1 MATINGT
8 FNSLIAGTLSGTV
21 ATPGATGPAG
31 PAGPAGSQG
40 IPGVGVPVGGT
51 AGQVLAKVD
60 GVNYNT
66 EWIDQSA
73 PDFISSVSAP
83 LAVTS
88 GNLTVNLAGY
98 ATETFV
104 TSQGYITS
112 AALVPY
118 LTKAD
123 NLGSLTN
130 FATARDNLNLGTLNN
145 PTFAGLTLQGSGANV
160 GQYTPTSLSLTHTTL
175 GSFVISPSSGITFP
189 DTSIQTTAFVA
200 GSGLPTGGT
209 VGQVLTKNSGSN
221 FDASFA
227 TLIPGDRYLTTS
239 TTSLT
244 INNDNKTLT
253 VGTGLSYT
261 PQQDVVIA
269 YNAAN
274 HMHAQ
279 VLTYNSGTGVMT
291 VDVRSH
297 SGSGTFTFW
306 TVNVGGT
313 VPEASVAWGSVT
325 GVLGNQVDLASALNS
340 KLEVTTAA
348 STYQTLSGM
357 SSYLTT
363 SAAAST
369 YLTQAN
375 AASTYFTVASAAGKA
390 NLSGATFTG
399 KVNFTPVSGVA
410 GLNVGIGG
418 TSAASS
424 TNGDLWISTGGTN
437 LNFRDGTGSWRILVN
452 TSNTNTFS
460 APQIIDTTST
470 TTALRVTQKGTGDAI
485 RVEDD
490 TTPDVTRFA
499 VDQFGK
505 VGIGIAPDATAA
517 LKVDT
522 NGIMFGDD
530 TVQTTAAVPFFYYSE
545 FQKASLTDG
554 SSFSVQ
560 ISPTRVDLLPDVG
573 GGTSLTASG
582 ITFPDNTTQTTAA
595 VPGIPDAPNDGYFYV
610 RGNGGWSSPYTTATI
625 TVDGNTYSILTLANP

>member
-31 PAGPAGSQG
+31 PAGPAGPTGSQG

-221 FDASFA
+221 FDASFQ
-227 TLIPGDRYLTTS
+227 TLIPGDRYLTSS

-269 YNAAN
+269 YDAAN

-313 VPEASVAWGSVT
+313 VPEASVSWGSIT
-325 GVLGNQVDLASALNS
+325 GILGNQTDLSTALNG
-340 KLEVTTAA
+340 KLEV
-348 STYQTLSGM
+348 ST
-357 SSYLTT
+357 
-363 SAAAST
+363 
-369 YLTQAN
+369 
-375 AASTYFTVASAAGKA
+375 AASTYFTIASAAGKA

-399 KVNFTPVSGVA
+399 KVNLPDLGVNTPS
-410 GLNVGIGG
+410 LNLGG
-418 TSAASS
+418 TALSTTATSAAS
-424 TNGDLWISTGGTN
+424 GDVWISGATSPKLTYKVGGAN
-437 LNFRDGTGSWRILVN
+437 LYCA
-452 TSNTNTFS
+452 TSNLTNTFTS
-460 APQIIDTTST
+460 SQIIDVTTATSA
-470 TTALRVTQKGTGDAI
+470 ALRVTQKGTANAI
-485 RVEDD
+485 EVEDS
-490 TTPDVTRFA
+490 TTPDSTRFV

-522 NGIMFGDD
+522 NGIMFGDG
-530 TVQTTAAVPFFYYSE
+530 TVQTTAASPF
-545 FQKASLTDG
+545 TG
-554 SSFSVQ
+554 
-560 ISPTRVDLLPDVG
+560 DLG
-573 GGTSLTASG
+573 GGTLTNCNITPGADKVITLGAGGG
-582 ITFPDNTTQTTAA
+582 IYFPDSTVQTSA
-595 VPGIPDAPNDGYFYV
+595 GIPEAPNDGNIWVRTNGYWTGPYYNAYV
-610 RGNGGWSSPYTTATI
+610 NIGGTDYYVLALLSP
-625 TVDGNTYSILTLANP
+625 

>member
-31 PAGPAGSQG
+31 PAGPAGPTGSQG

-189 DTSIQTTAFVA
+189 DMSVQTTAFPA
-200 GSGLPTGGT
+200 GSDLPTGGLT
-209 VGQVLTKNSGSN
+209 GQALVKVSNSNYDADWATITSGATWGSITGTLSSQTDLQTALNLKSPLASPAFTGTPTAPTPSPGTDSTQIATTAWVKN
-221 FDASFA
+221 FDYAQTNSPQFTGNPRSVTPNLSDDDTSIA
-227 TLIPGDRYLTTS
+227 TTAFVKGQNYLTS
-239 TTSLT
+239 
-244 INNDNKTLT
+244 
-253 VGTGLSYT
+253 
-261 PQQDVVIA
+261 
-269 YNAAN
+269 
-274 HMHAQ
+274 
-279 VLTYNSGTGVMT
+279 
-291 VDVRSH
+291 
-297 SGSGTFTFW
+297 
-306 TVNVGGT
+306 
-313 VPEASVAWGSVT
+313 
-325 GVLGNQVDLASALNS
+325 SALTGYA
-340 KLEVTTAA
+340 L
-348 STYQTLSGM
+348 
-357 SSYLTT
+357 
-363 SAAAST
+363 
-369 YLTQAN
+369 
-375 AASTYFTVASAAGKA
+375 
-390 NLSGATFTG
+390 LSGATFTG

-418 TSAASS
+418 TAAASLVA
-424 TNGDLWISTGGTN
+424 GDLW
-437 LNFRDGTGSWRILVN
+437 LPTGSTMLQYRDATGVTRNLASQNV
-452 TSNTNTFS
+452 TNTFS
-460 APQIIDTTST
+460 SPQIIDTTNASP
-470 TTALRVTQKGTGDAI
+470 ALRVTQKGTGNAI
-485 RVEDD
+485 QVEDS
-490 TTPDVTRFA
+490 TTPDATSFV

-505 VGIGIAPDATAA
+505 VGIGTAPDAISSLNLDANGLRTSDGINTAA
-517 LKVDT
+517 LTPTALVVTDGNYSAVIGAQGIGLT
-522 NGIMFGDD
+522 GPLPYIGGSVSGIQQLIFIDGTSQSTASSGGIPEAPQNGSVYARQDATWVNAD
-530 TVQTTAAVPFFYYSE
+530 SLYYS
-545 FQKASLTDG
+545 
-554 SSFSVQ
+554 
-560 ISPTRVDLLPDVG
+560 
-573 GGTSLTASG
+573 TSNPSG
-582 ITFPDNTTQTTAA
+582 FLQ
-595 VPGIPDAPNDGYFYV
+595 DAPSDGNYYV
-610 RGNGGWSSPYTTATI
+610 RKDGAWYQC
-625 TVDGNTYSILTLANP
+625 TVVNMYDPGTNTNYNFLTV